1 MLSIPWQQRKPNY
14 KFLIVGSGYGGSI
27 MAARL
32 SAALKQPH
40 SICILERGKEWAVG
54 TFPNDLP
61 GILQNTRGNA
71 NPLGL
76 YEFLNYKDISVIK
89 GSGLGGTSLIN
100 ANVAIV
106 PDQEVFER
114 TGWPK
119 GIKYQDMQQ
128 YYDRARAMLAA
139 VPVPNAANL
148 LKVKALEKRAV
159 QLGKHAEALNLAVN
173 QTIDGL
179 NPHGVEQHPCNK
191 CGDCV
196 SGCNFHAKNTLYMNY
211 LPFAAKNGTDI
222 FTQVKVEWV
231 EKLNG
236 GGWRV
241 HGKRYEGNN
250 ADSFTLDAQNVVLS
264 AGALN
269 STELLL
275 RSEMHGLKV
284 SPAVGTGFS
293 GNGDFFGLA
302 YNGDDPTDVLGYG
315 NRTAKPNESN
325 PPGPSIVGVVR
336 YNGNAP
342 LEQRITVEDFSF
354 PSAYVQA
361 AKATFAAI
369 HGDPTKVGNE
379 VQERQRLQNDFTPGL
394 EYSRTGALNHTM
406 LYLVMGQDNARG
418 TMNFDAPWFE
428 PDGRMTIEWD
438 GVGQQV
444 VFTRMN
450 EELRRHAR
458 ALGAS
463 FISNPT
469 WSVFNS
475 GHLVTAH
482 PLGGCPTGEDH
493 LHGAVDQF
501 GRVFASDG
509 SIHDGLLVADGSI
522 VPSALGVNPFL
533 TISALTERI
542 AERKIRQLNGE
553 AYPKPNPAVAVPISS
568 LDVLS
573 WSEPELEKLFHR
585 SETLPIAGVVNQAT
599 APKIDIAKQ
608 EVFNDVYWKGF
619 FPKGYI
625 LTPLSVTLFT
635 GFKKK
640 FSKDGNKYI
649 GLTSSTDGL
658 IPARNSLEE
667 VTIDHQSGTLEP
679 GKYIL
684 LRYLDTPW
692 TGFYDIFKLINNDLM
707 IGRAYMGDFP
717 NGMRLFTFPM
727 TRRYSFN
734 EMTVTDHEALF
745 AAGAVPT
752 KQDLNGAW
760 RMDVVSN
767 NNHLGAAAYLQFDL
781 QPDGRLEARY
791 QLMGLL
797 EGLVLPSFVQDH
809 FQLND
814 FTPFHD
820 EIRKVDGKFL
830 VGRYLTGSLPG
841 VAALFQ
847 GRDLGILHN
856 PPGSQD
862 FGFYYTLT
870 KAGKELPTSRL
881 LRPFLDAQ
889 LPDGIGLGFD
899 ETMEGWCFEGKKTT
913 GAGRDGD
920 LTIAKMVPAA
930 GNPQGGVACSFT
942 VRIQIRDVNEFID
955 GLAHEAGL
963 KGTISFGS
971 LQGEAGVTFQI
982 DESASTFNY
991 LIVNPKT
998 AEAEMHYHIEF
1009 TSDNGKRYVFEGRK
1023 YLQKDSAVG
1032 SVSIQELL
1040 YDYTT
1045 LYCHIYRRDGDA
1057 LTEIGIALLKFKTF
1071 ENIAGLRNIATL
1083 LGTFS
1088 VSGTDN
1094 PQLKLQAQMRYIAFT
1109 AQFVQREYDP
1119 LALPVIN

>member
-40 SICILERGKEWAVG
+40 SVCILERGKEWAVG

-61 GILQNTRGNA
+61 GILKNTRGNA

-89 GSGLGGTSLIN
+89 GSGLGGGSLIN

-119 GIKYQDMQQ
+119 GIQYQDMQQ
-128 YYDRARAMLAA
+128 YYDRARTMLAA
-139 VPVPNAANL
+139 VPVPDAANL
-148 LKVKALEKRAV
+148 LKVKALEKRAA

-173 QTIDGL
+173 QTIDGM

-231 EKLNG
+231 EKLSG

-241 HGKRYEGNN
+241 HGKHYDDSAKAE
-250 ADSFTLDAQNVVLS
+250 SFTLDAQNVVLS
-264 AGALN
+264 AGSLN

-315 NRTAKPNESN
+315 NRVAKPTESN
-325 PPGPSIVGVVR
+325 PPGPSIVGVIR

-369 HGDPTKVGNE
+369 HGDPTKVGSE
-379 VQERQRLQNDFTPGL
+379 AQERQRVQNDFTSGL

-406 LYLVMGQDNARG
+406 LYLVMGQDNSRG

-438 GVGQQV
+438 AVGQQA

-482 PLGGCPTGEDH
+482 PLGGLPAGDDH

-509 SIHDGLLVADGSI
+509 SIHDGLFVADGSI
-522 VPSALGVNPFL
+522 IPSALGVNPFL
-533 TISALTERI
+533 TISAFTERI
-542 AERKIRQLNGE
+542 AERKIREIGGE
-553 AYPKPNPAVAVPISS
+553 AYPKPNTAVAVPISS

-585 SETLPIAGVVNQAT
+585 SVTLPIAGVVNQAT
-599 APKIDIAKQ
+599 APQIDIAKQ
-608 EVFNDVYWKGF
+608 EIRNDVYWKGF

-625 LTPLSVTLFT
+625 LTPLSAALFT

-640 FSKDGNKYI
+640 FSKDGSKYV
-649 GLTSSTDGL
+649 G
-658 IPARNSLEE
+658 
-667 VTIDHQSGTLEP
+667 
-679 GKYIL
+679 
-684 LRYLDTPW
+684 
-692 TGFYDIFKLINNDLM
+692 
-707 IGRAYMGDFP
+707 
-717 NGMRLFTFPM
+717 
-727 TRRYSFN
+727 
-734 EMTVTDHEALF
+734 
-745 AAGAVPT
+745 
-752 KQDLNGAW
+752 
-760 RMDVVSN
+760 
-767 NNHLGAAAYLQFDL
+767 
-781 QPDGRLEARY
+781 PD
-791 QLMGLL
+791 Q
-797 EGLVLPSFVQDH
+797 
-809 FQLND
+809 
-814 FTPFHD
+814 
-820 EIRKVDGKFL
+820 
-830 VGRYLTGSLPG
+830 
-841 VAALFQ
+841 
-847 GRDLGILHN
+847 
-856 PPGSQD
+856 
-862 FGFYYTLT
+862 
-870 KAGKELPTSRL
+870 
-881 LRPFLDAQ
+881 
-889 LPDGIGLGFD
+889 
-899 ETMEGWCFEGKKTT
+899 
-913 GAGRDGD
+913 
-920 LTIAKMVPAA
+920 
-930 GNPQGGVACSFT
+930 
-942 VRIQIRDVNEFID
+942 
-955 GLAHEAGL
+955 
-963 KGTISFGS
+963 
-971 LQGEAGVTFQI
+971 
-982 DESASTFNY
+982 
-991 LIVNPKT
+991 
-998 AEAEMHYHIEF
+998 
-1009 TSDNGKRYVFEGRK
+1009 
-1023 YLQKDSAVG
+1023 
-1032 SVSIQELL
+1032 
-1040 YDYTT
+1040 
-1045 LYCHIYRRDGDA
+1045 
-1057 LTEIGIALLKFKTF
+1057 
-1071 ENIAGLRNIATL
+1071 
-1083 LGTFS
+1083 
-1088 VSGTDN
+1088 
-1094 PQLKLQAQMRYIAFT
+1094 
-1109 AQFVQREYDP
+1109 
-1119 LALPVIN
+1119 